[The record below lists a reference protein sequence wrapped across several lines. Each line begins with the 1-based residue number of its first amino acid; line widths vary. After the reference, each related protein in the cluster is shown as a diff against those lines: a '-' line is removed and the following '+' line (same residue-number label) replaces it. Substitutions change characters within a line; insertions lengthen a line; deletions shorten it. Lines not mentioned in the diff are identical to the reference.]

1 MASDIDWKVYTGSPL
16 TEAPGAG
23 SSAVNVN
30 LLLLDIYDDTAGS
43 YAAKPVSVP
52 STGSHYSFERVI
64 RAFWTGTFNEVTN
77 VKLWRS
83 SGTYSDAAL
92 KIGADVTG
100 TWAPAAQISGASTFA
115 TAAIPTTSGTALDA
129 TPAAGSAYP
138 AAGYSKYGVM
148 QLIVPSTVTTPGD
161 IGSQLI
167 RFQWDET

>member
-1 MASDIDWKVYTGSPL
+1 MASTINWKVYTGSPL
-16 TEAPGAG
+16 TEAPGTG

-30 LLLLDIYDDTAGS
+30 LLLQDIYDDTAGS
-43 YAAKPVSVP
+43 YAANPISVP
-52 STGSHYSFERVI
+52 SAGSNYSFERVI
-64 RAFWTGTFNEVTN
+64 RAQWTGTYNEVTN

-83 SGTYSDAAL
+83 SGTLSDAGLAIL
-92 KIGADVTG
+92 ADVTG
-100 TWAPAAQISGASTFA
+100 TWAPAGQTSGASTFA

-148 QLIVPSTVTTPGD
+148 QLLVKASVTTPGD

>member
-1 MASDIDWKVYTGSPL
+1 MASTINWKVYTGSPL

-23 SSAVNVN
+23 NSAVNVN
-30 LLLLDIYDDTAGS
+30 LLALDIYDSTAGS
-43 YAAKPVSVP
+43 YAANPISVP
-52 STGSHYSFERVI
+52 AAGSNYSFERVI

-77 VKLWRS
+77 VLLWKS
-83 SGTYSDAAL
+83 SGTLSDAAL
-92 KIGADVTG
+92 KIAANVTG
-100 TWAPAAQISGASTFA
+100 TWAPAAQTSGASTFA
-115 TAAIPTTSGTALDA
+115 TAAIPTTSGTALNA

-148 QLIVPSTVTTPGD
+148 QLVVPSTVTTPGD